1 MTGLASRHSL
11 HPGQSHLDRC
21 GPVLSVVEGSK
32 TRPVPRCADALD
44 TPSTPHVTLRLRTN
58 EYARHIRH
66 TYGCFPLSPHLEER
80 HRTGI
85 LEKKTAPAFSHPHWR
100 SDGIALESLKRRQ
113 PLLSLI
119 RHYDVPDIPETLAH
133 SLLRIAMNYARLAAN
148 TLPKEPKSVQK
159 VQEQCRKDFQKCTAS
174 QSWTVSRS
182 ALDSAE
188 SAESAG
194 FLKNFLL
201 PRKLGNYIP
210 YCDSARRRLAGNGL
224 PSP

>member
-1 MTGLASRHSL
+1 MTGFATRLPGILAITS
-11 HPGQSHLDRC
+11 GLDRC

-32 TRPVPRCADALD
+32 ARLVPRYGDALD
-44 TPSTPHVTLRLRTN
+44 TPSTLHATLHVRTN
-58 EYARHIRH
+58 EHTRHIAH
-66 TYGCFPLSPHLEER
+66 HLWLLSTRPSREGR
-80 HRTGI
+80 VV
-85 LEKKTAPAFSHPHWR
+85 
-100 SDGIALESLKRRQ
+100 ALESSKRRQ
-113 PLLSLI
+113 AMLSRI
-119 RHYDVPDIPETLAH
+119 RYDVPDNPETQAH

-188 SAESAG
+188 SAG
-194 FLKNFLL
+194 FLKNSLS

-210 YCDSARRRLAGNGL
+210 YSDSARRRLAGVRCPL
-224 PSP
+224 PESSTVPPALSAA